1 MAKKEKSGKES
12 ATVAARAAEKV
23 GREIL
28 AQNKT
33 LNQVY
38 VTTDGIAFAERNDA
52 QNHARTLQNREVF
65 NIRREEVPAPAA
77 VKEPEPESAT
87 ETDNSETEK
96 DNAEADV

>member
-12 ATVAARAAEKV
+12 ATVAAKAAEKV

-38 VTTDGIAFAERNDA
+38 VTTDGNAFAERNDA

-65 NIRREEVPAPAA
+65 NIRREEAPAPAA
-77 VKEPEPESAT
+77 VKEPESAT
-87 ETDNSETEK
+87 ETDNPETEK